1 MAMTTGRS
9 VAVRSA
15 IFIVLLIVL
24 GWTGV
29 GMFRQWR
36 SAKRLEKMADNI
48 AVEARTQIPRNV
60 TYDQAHDWLASH
72 GYEVINWKKG
82 DPKGWIGIQDD
93 QEHGKMAVVAG
104 QRLMTNTDFTGPVW
118 VYLAFQF
125 DPKGKFRELGAWPT
139 MRATASE
146 PGPATTKAA

>member
-9 VAVRSA
+9 VALRSA

-36 SAKRLEKMADNI
+36 SAKRLEKMADDI
-48 AVEARTQIPRNV
+48 AVDARTQIPRNV
-60 TYDQAHDWLASH
+60 TYDQAHAWLVGH
-72 GYEVINWKKG
+72 GYDVINWKKD
-82 DPKGWIGIQDD
+82 DPKGWIGTQDD
-93 QEHGKMAVVAG
+93 QEHGKMIVVAG

-118 VYLAFQF
+118 VYVAFQF
-125 DPKGKFRELGAWPT
+125 DPQGRFRELGAWPT
-139 MRATASE
+139 MRATASQSIST
-146 PGPATTKAA
+146 TTKAA